1 MLKLLKKINLKEK
14 INNKNKMEYTYGA
27 LLLHKLG
34 KEINEE
40 NLKKVIAATGTEV
53 DESKIKSL
61 VASLKG
67 VDIAK
72 ELENASLA
80 VSSAGNSGADS
91 KPAEDKKPEKPKEE
105 KKEAAAEG
113 LSALFG

>member
-1 MLKLLKKINLKEK
+1 
-14 INNKNKMEYTYGA
+14 MEYTYAA

-34 KEINEE
+34 REIDEKNV
-40 NLKKVIAATGTEV
+40 KSVVVAAGGSA
-53 DESKIKSL
+53 DESKVKSL

-67 VDIAK
+67 IDIAK
-72 ELENASLA
+72 ELESASLVATAPSANAS
-80 VSSAGNSGADS
+80 V
-91 KPAEDKKPEKPKEE
+91 AEKKEEKPKEE

>member
-1 MLKLLKKINLKEK
+1 
-14 INNKNKMEYTYGA
+14 MENIYAA
-27 LLLHKLG
+27 LLLHKSG
-34 KEINEE
+34 KEITEE
-40 NLKKVIAATGTEV
+40 NVKSVVAAAGAET

-72 ELENASLA
+72 ELENASLVA
-80 VSSAGNSGADS
+80 AAPAGGNA
-91 KPAEDKKPEKPKEE
+91 PVAEKKEEAKPKEE

>member
-1 MLKLLKKINLKEK
+1 
-14 INNKNKMEYTYGA
+14 MEYIYAA

-34 KEINEE
+34 KEVSEE
-40 NLKKVIAATGTEV
+40 NVKKVVSSTGAEV
-53 DESKIKSL
+53 DEAKVKSL

-67 VDIAK
+67 VDVDK
-72 ELENASLA
+72 ELESASLVA
-80 VSSAGNSGADS
+80 AAPASSGEAP
-91 KPAEDKKPEKPKEE
+91 KEEEKKEEKPKEE

>member
-1 MLKLLKKINLKEK
+1 
-14 INNKNKMEYTYGA
+14 MENIYAA

-34 KEINEE
+34 KEVNEE
-40 NLKKVIAATGTEV
+40 NVKKVVVAAGSEPEDTQ
-53 DESKIKSL
+53 IKSL

-67 VDIAK
+67 VDIDK
-72 ELENASLA
+72 ELESATL
-80 VSSAGNSGADS
+80 VSSAPAGSSAEGAA
-91 KPAEDKKPEKPKEE
+91 KEEKKEPEAKKPEE

>member
-1 MLKLLKKINLKEK
+1 
-14 INNKNKMEYTYGA
+14 MEYIYAA

-34 KEINEE
+34 KEVSED
-40 NLKKVIAATGTEV
+40 NLKKVVVAAAGEV

-72 ELENASLA
+72 ELENASFA
-80 VSSAGNSGADS
+80 AAPVASGSA
-91 KPAEDKKPEKPKEE
+91 PVAEKKEEKPKEE

>member
-1 MLKLLKKINLKEK
+1 
-14 INNKNKMEYTYGA
+14 MENIYAA

-34 KEINEE
+34 KEINES
-40 NLKKVIAATGTEV
+40 NLKSVVAAAGGQV
-53 DESKIKSL
+53 DDSKTKSL

-67 VDIAK
+67 VDIEK
-72 ELENASLA
+72 ELESASLVSA
-80 VSSAGNSGADS
+80 APVASSAAPKEEKKES
-91 KPAEDKKPEKPKEE
+91 KVEE

>member
-1 MLKLLKKINLKEK
+1 
-14 INNKNKMEYTYGA
+14 MEYVYAA

-34 KEINEE
+34 KEVNEE
-40 NLKKVIAATGTEV
+40 NVKKVVAATGVEI

-61 VASLKG
+61 IASLSG

-72 ELENASLA
+72 ELESASLVAAAPAA
-80 VSSAGNSGADS
+80 VEA
-91 KPAEDKKPEKPKEE
+91 PAKEE
-105 KKEAAAEG
+105 KKEEPKKEEKAPAAEG